1 MANNYAFRRCVKDM
15 DPKGIKALDLFMRIN
30 FVCPICH
37 DRACPSAEDH
47 CETCHKAEIYAPQ
60 TLSRSL

>member
-1 MANNYAFRRCVKDM
+1 MANNCACRQCVKDM

-37 DRACPSAEDH
+37 DRSCPSAEDH
-47 CETCHKAEIYAPQ
+47 RAACHKADIYAPE
-60 TLSRSL
+60 TLSQAS